1 VTLRDPDS
9 AIYRRI
15 AASLR
20 ERIRTGQLRPGEP
33 IGAAGDLAYEF
44 GVNAKTITAAIGVLR
59 SEWLVS
65 APVPGQVARVRDRAE
80 KTQVLI
86 PKSATIEAR
95 PPTADEMVELDI
107 PADVSVLVVTSAD
120 AVTMYAADRTLL
132 VNALD

>member
-1 VTLRDPDS
+1 M
-9 AIYRRI
+9 YRRI
-15 AASLR
+15 AAALR
-20 ERIRTGQLRPGEP
+20 DRIRGGALRPGDP
-33 IGAAGDLAYEF
+33 IGAAADLAYEF

-59 SEWLVS
+59 SEWLIS
-65 APVPGQVARVRDRAE
+65 APVPGQVARVRDRGD

-107 PADVSVLVVTSAD
+107 PADVAVLVVTSENT
-120 AVTMYAADRTLL
+120 VSIYAADRTLL